1 MTKVEVFHCAV
12 CETFISSSS
21 SSVRAHV
28 MSQEHRT
35 NIKVGLLTQHMNLH
49 LLFVSVDLL
58 DPKFQLFLI
67 SCRGLTCCREEFA
80 LTEHRP

>member
-12 CETFISSSS
+12 CESFLSSSS
-21 SSVRAHV
+21 SSVRVHV
-28 MSQEHRT
+28 MSQDHLT
-35 NIKVGLLTQHMNLH
+35 NIKVGLLTQYINLH
-49 LLFVSVDLL
+49 LLFVSVNLL
-58 DPKFQLFLI
+58 KPKFQVFLI

>member
-28 MSQEHRT
+28 KSQEHVT
-35 NIKVGLLTQHMNLH
+35 NIKVGLSTQSINLH
-49 LLFVSVDLL
+49 LLLVSVDLL
-58 DPKFQLFLI
+58 NPKFQ
-67 SCRGLTCCREEFA
+67 
-80 LTEHRP
+80 